1 MNHGAPVF
9 DSKFNPVDSAQ
20 VFLTLGDGAIQVRDV
35 ASGAVLVILGGGEKM
50 GMPLWPLY
58 SPDGTRVATVSR
70 RQNDRLCNMKT
81 GTVLNTLESPRTSW
95 MSFSPDG
102 SRILSTS
109 PDAPAQLWDTR
120 TGQPVLLLVA
130 HINPVEAASFSPD
143 GRYIVLGYED
153 GTVRLWS
160 AEAGTC
166 LAILTK
172 HVAPVTRFAFSLDGE
187 IMCSAVKD
195 RTVCIRHLRAI
206 SQHRG
211 PRDGAQ
217 SGRALHAA
225 SSLALSAL
233 RTTSCAS
240 HCISKYLR
248 SARRR
253 VQLPPSSKL
262 GCVNAPVS
270 ACSHYLHNATC
281 HIQTAAASGQES
293 FDRVSRELPDSL
305 GRTSGATWPEAR
317 PLETCMEA
325 VRGRVMHVR
334 PGVLGI
340 VM

>member
-1 MNHGAPVF
+1 M
-9 DSKFNPVDSAQ
+9 
-20 VFLTLGDGAIQVRDV
+20 
-35 ASGAVLVILGGGEKM
+35 
-50 GMPLWPLY
+50 
-58 SPDGTRVATVSR
+58 
-70 RQNDRLCNMKT
+70 
-81 GTVLNTLESPRTSW
+81 
-95 MSFSPDG
+95 
-102 SRILSTS
+102 
-109 PDAPAQLWDTR
+109 
-120 TGQPVLLLVA
+120 
-130 HINPVEAASFSPD
+130 
-143 GRYIVLGYED
+143 
-153 GTVRLWS
+153 
-160 AEAGTC
+160 
-166 LAILTK
+166 
-172 HVAPVTRFAFSLDGE
+172 TRFAFSLDGE

-206 SQHRG
+206 SQHRWCTVCECNYTAVVT
-211 PRDGAQ
+211 RIIKANAMLQ
-217 SGRALHAA
+217 GRALHAA

-240 HCISKYLR
+240 HCIIKYLR

-253 VQLPPSSKL
+253 VQLPFSSKL

-281 HIQTAAASGQES
+281 HLQTAAASGQES